1 MGLVEALDKSNC
13 AKQLVCQLNTK
24 EEAQRTPEERLIIS
38 LFSKDKR
45 LASKTT
51 VAEFDLAAKIGRS
64 TRSEEEC
71 GNFYTSVGCPYT
83 SRQMMT
89 FFKSL

>member
-24 EEAQRTPEERLIIS
+24 EEDQRTPEERLIVS
-38 LFSKDKR
+38 LFAKERR

-51 VAEFDLAAKIGRS
+51 VAEFDLAGKIGRS

-71 GNFYTSVGCPYT
+71 GRIYTTAGCPYT
-83 SRQMMT
+83 SHQMMT